1 MLLKNGLIDCA
12 YAQNTGSEYIE
23 ADCREESTNLKFLF
37 VTQVEAVFSH
47 YTVAKIVK
55 TRPERVMTVGN
66 ISGSSIADNFIVLF
80 FFFPPT
86 NQEVIFS

>member
-1 MLLKNGLIDCA
+1 MLLKNELIASA
-12 YAQNTGSEYIE
+12 YVQNTGSEYIE
-23 ADCREESTNLKFLF
+23 ADCSEESIKQIKVFICNSSRGS
-37 VTQVEAVFSH
+37 VFSLH
-47 YTVAKIVK
+47 SRK

-66 ISGSSIADNFIVLF
+66 ISSSSIADNFIVFF